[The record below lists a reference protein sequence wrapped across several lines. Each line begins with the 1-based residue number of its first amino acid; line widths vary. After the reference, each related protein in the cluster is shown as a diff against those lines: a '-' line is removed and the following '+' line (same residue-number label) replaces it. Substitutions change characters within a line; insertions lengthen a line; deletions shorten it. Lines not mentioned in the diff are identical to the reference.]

1 MVARCSP
8 CPAAVARKNGCG
20 KKAVIGNSTLLLLA
34 TSSNTFPFAR
44 HGQGLAIWQKHG
56 PKSPV
61 VVLSAPVFPGALT
74 EVFRWMWPIRE
85 VESGI
90 PSSGNR
96 ATRASGSHPDARRSQ
111 RIAGADHDDW
121 DHEAVRFERHAP
133 GTASC
138 GKTLALDMIEALN
151 SNFRKPYV

>member
-20 KKAVIGNSTLLLLA
+20 KKAVIRNSTLPLA

-74 EVFRWMWPIRE
+74 GVFGWMWPIRE
-85 VESGI
+85 IQIRDSVEGKS
-90 PSSGNR
+90 R
-96 ATRASGSHPDARRSQ
+96 KRHASGSHPHAHRSQ
-111 RIAGADHDDW
+111 RGARAGIMRL
-121 DHEAVRFERHAP
+121 RFERHASAQRLVEDTCA
-133 GTASC
+133 GY
-138 GKTLALDMIEALN
+138 D
-151 SNFRKPYV
+151 

>member
-8 CPAAVARKNGCG
+8 CPAAVTRKNGCG

-61 VVLSAPVFPGALT
+61 VVLSALVLPGPLT
-74 EVFRWMWPIRE
+74 EVSVGCGQYAKF
-85 VESGI
+85 ESGI
-90 PSSGNR
+90 P
-96 ATRASGSHPDARRSQ
+96 ARENPTN
-111 RIAGADHDDW
+111 A
-121 DHEAVRFERHAP
+121 RF
-133 GTASC
+133 
-138 GKTLALDMIEALN
+138 
-151 SNFRKPYV
+151 